1 MEDLEGNAAD
11 AFKLPEDMKQNMLK
25 QEGEIKNARKAIES
39 LKKMG
44 INTQDLE
51 DKLTWADEARK
62 TLLKDF
68 G

>member
-1 MEDLEGNAAD
+1 MADLEGEAIE
-11 AFKLPEDMKQNMLK
+11 AFKLPEEMKQNMMK

-39 LKKMG
+39 LKKLG